1 MTAAD
6 KKIKHPYTF
15 CSKSVGML
23 LLFYAI
29 MMLRNPAF
37 AASEAVT
44 TLPSA
49 CRCSQPHPLT
59 GEIYLFRNQGMDIQ
73 KKLFL
78 GMTLGMACLQ
88 KIIPEMQKTCSFQ
101 SRSACKN

>member
-1 MTAAD
+1 MGSEINTVAKKLGLNAEFG

-29 MMLRNPAF
+29 MMLRNTAF

-49 CRCSQPHPLT
+49 RRCSQPPPLT
-59 GEIYLFRNQGMDIQ
+59 GEI
-73 KKLFL
+73 
-78 GMTLGMACLQ
+78 
-88 KIIPEMQKTCSFQ
+88 
-101 SRSACKN
+101 

>member
-1 MTAAD
+1 MGGEMTAAN

-29 MMLRNPAF
+29 MMLRNTAF

-49 CRCSQPHPLT
+49 RRCSQPPPLT
-59 GEIYLFRNQGMDIQ
+59 GEI
-73 KKLFL
+73 
-78 GMTLGMACLQ
+78 
-88 KIIPEMQKTCSFQ
+88 
-101 SRSACKN
+101 